1 MTAVLESHSVART
14 GADLNHFVR
23 KILNIENWSVCKVSF
38 LSFWKALE
46 LNHIFPCIRK
56 GVKPHYNS

>member
-23 KILNIENWSVCKVSF
+23 KILNIENLSVCKTKFESF
-38 LSFWKALE
+38 SKAFELKYLSLCKE
-46 LNHIFPCIRK
+46 RSK
-56 GVKPHYNS
+56 T